1 MHKNTRWQQESL
13 GPNKIS
19 PDLVMSS
26 NSLSVLEIS
35 TVGACYHRSSTGCH
49 RYLLQAKF
57 RSKSMSIRPWTRS
70 IHFLSGATTATT
82 IAKIISLWTF
92 FSLFNQRM
100 SLSTSTTTQQYD
112 IYRWRFGFSLWL
124 YCSVNRALMCW
135 TERDGRWGECVFL
148 NFRLNH
154 DHYQRSFAWQII
166 IYHFF
171 LAMEDIIMTSST
183 YANSQ
188 HAGFLS
194 NF

>member
-92 FSLFNQRM
+92 FFS
-100 SLSTSTTTQQYD
+100 STSECHFPHRRQHSNMTYIGDGSDFHCGCTVQ
-112 IYRWRFGFSLWL
+112 S
-124 YCSVNRALMCW
+124 
-135 TERDGRWGECVFL
+135 TERWCAEQSGTAAEVNVCFWIFDWITITTNGRLHGK
-148 NFRLNH
+148 
-154 DHYQRSFAWQII
+154 
-166 IYHFF
+166 
-171 LAMEDIIMTSST
+171 
-183 YANSQ
+183 
-188 HAGFLS
+188 
-194 NF
+194 